1 MGMSS
6 KQIEADIKTMLTALK
21 EKGIEKTLEQMK
33 QEIKENVEAGLSM
46 NAIDKGAKYCS
57 KICNNQVVSD
67 YQIIKIYSNLIKEL
81 VTDNKNVTN
90 NVTSDIVTDNKNVTN
105 NVTSDIVTLKE
116 AYISLQEQI
125 NVLKQEN
132 QTLKELVTDNK
143 NVTNNVTSDIVTDNK
158 NVTNNVTSKQE
169 IDGFIIKLEITKT
182 NGIAYKN
189 WYAKKTINKKLHR
202 IYIGKDLKEASEKI
216 KAYKLKHNLTL

>member
-105 NVTSDIVTLKE
+105 NVTS
-116 AYISLQEQI
+116 
-125 NVLKQEN
+125 
-132 QTLKELVTDNK
+132 
-143 NVTNNVTSDIVTDNK
+143 
-158 NVTNNVTSKQE
+158 KQE